1 MPEAQ
6 ITNPHG
12 AYGQVPVGQGY
23 AADSFRC
30 VTVAINRFDLVTFG
44 WDATEQEITVKAAD
58 SDDDTAGLSL
68 GVALEDI
75 PVGGKGLVQYRGLAY
90 VDVGA
95 NTPAAGNGL
104 AASAAAGVATG
115 AAVAVA
121 HTGRF
126 LAAKSTYFGVA
137 NLAPVWLGL

>member
-1 MPEAQ
+1 MPVAQ

-12 AYGQVPVGQGY
+12 AFGQDPV
-23 AADSFRC
+23 ADQQAESFRC
-30 VTVAINRFDLVTFG
+30 VSVAINRFDLVTLG
-44 WDATEQEITVKAAD
+44 WDATNQEVTAKATD
-58 SDDDTAGLSL
+58 TDTDTAGLAI

-75 PVGGKGLVQYRGLAY
+75 PVGGKGLVQLRGLAY

-95 NTPAAGNGL
+95 NAPAAGNGL
-104 AASAAAGVATG
+104 VGSADAGIATG
-115 AAVAVA
+115 AALAVG
-121 HTGRF
+121 HRGVF

>member
-12 AYGQVPVGQGY
+12 AFGQVPVGQGY

-30 VTVAINRFDLVTFG
+30 VSVAISRFSLVTFG
-44 WDATEQEITVKAAD
+44 WDAAEQEVTAKATD
-58 SDDDTAGLSL
+58 TDTDTAGLQL

-90 VDVGA
+90 VNVAGNA
-95 NTPAAGNGL
+95 PAAGNGL
-104 AASAAAGVATG
+104 AGTATPGEATG